1 MNITCKY
8 RKKLNLGLTT
18 GPVDHVV
25 VPPIDGFHADA
36 VLAQRDDH
44 HSLGEIPSGPRA
56 IVPEPHTNILRPRLA
71 LLERASHGEERG
83 QQLAAEQKKWIAR
96 EGSPRV
102 PGVDAVGGEAVVPCR
117 DDGYPVLGMG
127 HQSARKFWK
136 LLMGCMLPA
145 VIRNLYYTSTSS
157 SSA

>member
-25 VPPIDGFHADA
+25 VPPIDGLHADA

-56 IVPEPHTNILRPRLA
+56 IVPEPHTNILCPRLA
-71 LLERASHGEERG
+71 LLERASHG
-83 QQLAAEQKKWIAR
+83 
-96 EGSPRV
+96 
-102 PGVDAVGGEAVVPCR
+102 CR
-117 DDGYPVLGMG
+117 QDIV
-127 HQSARKFWK
+127 
-136 LLMGCMLPA
+136 
-145 VIRNLYYTSTSS
+145 STDESWTGAS
-157 SSA
+157 LFN